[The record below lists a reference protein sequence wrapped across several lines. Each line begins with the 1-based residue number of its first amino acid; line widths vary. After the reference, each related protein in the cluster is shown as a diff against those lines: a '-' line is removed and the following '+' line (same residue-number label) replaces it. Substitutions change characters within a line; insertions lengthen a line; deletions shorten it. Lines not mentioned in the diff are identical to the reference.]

1 MSGMSGT
8 PKVPDTAG
16 TCQFCG
22 VATPVPHEKQ
32 EACIAALH
40 TEIGRMRGILAT
52 LRPAGLPRLT
62 EEPDTAPAATI
73 RLALD

>member
-1 MSGMSGT
+1 MSGRSGE

-52 LRPAGLPRLT
+52 LRPAGPPRRAEDT
-62 EEPDTAPAATI
+62 DTAPAATI
-73 RLALD
+73 RLTLD

>member
-1 MSGMSGT
+1 
-8 PKVPDTAG
+8 
-16 TCQFCG
+16 
-22 VATPVPHEKQ
+22 VPHETQ

-52 LRPAGLPRLT
+52 LRPTGVTPPT
-62 EEPDTAPAATI
+62 EDPENSAATTV